1 MPLSQHAILHR
12 KNTKR
17 TRYKGQVIEDKA
29 DLEIVRHCYVSP
41 LSQEGINR
49 TTEGTL
55 RESRMKL
62 ILWNVELLQLQDNVE
77 LEGDVNNP
85 GTGVLYEV
93 VEITQDKRRLSGHS
107 AYVIRRKQ
115 DQVID

>member
-12 KNTKR
+12 KNTTR
-17 TRYKGQVIEDKA
+17 TRYRGQVIESPA
-29 DLEIVRHCYVSP
+29 EIEIVRHCYVAP
-41 LSQEGINR
+41 ISQQAINR

-77 LEGDVNNP
+77 LEGDINSP

-115 DQVID
+115 DQVIG